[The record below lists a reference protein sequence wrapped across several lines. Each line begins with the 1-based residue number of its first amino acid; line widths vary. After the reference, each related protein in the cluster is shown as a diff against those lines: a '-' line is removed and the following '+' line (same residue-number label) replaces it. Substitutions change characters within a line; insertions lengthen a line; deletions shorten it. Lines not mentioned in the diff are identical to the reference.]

1 MGHGSEGSCASAGYR
16 TESELRARIG
26 VRAERRSAIIILMN
40 TVSQIATEFATVST
54 MPRITMPQ
62 IATTAPVE
70 YRDSRSQDSRFRG
83 LRSDAAW
90 TDTAWKQL
98 VARDPQARFFY
109 GVTTT
114 GVFCRPTCA
123 SRRPLRANVR
133 FFRIAAEAEAA
144 GFRACKRCGPT
155 IASSSPLGTPCSSP
169 LDEIRR
175 HIERNLDR
183 RVRLEE
189 LGRVARL
196 SPFTVQRLFKREMGV
211 SPLQYQRALRANG
224 LRKALKK
231 GSTVTNAIYDAG
243 FGSSSRAW
251 EGAQLGM
258 TPSRFAKGGKG
269 ERIGYCAARSPFGW
283 MIVGATERGL
293 CWLALANSKAEAEAT
308 LREEFPEAEL
318 RRDPSIARW
327 VDAAI
332 ANVREGDDLVRK
344 ASAPQMPELDLRGT
358 VFQLRVWNA
367 LRQIPRGQTR
377 TYSQLAREMGDPN
390 ATRAVA
396 RACALNRVSVLVPC
410 HRVVGADGSL
420 TGYRWGV
427 DRKAKI
433 LEAERI

>member
-1 MGHGSEGSCASAGYR
+1 
-16 TESELRARIG
+16 
-26 VRAERRSAIIILMN
+26 
-40 TVSQIATEFATVST
+40 
-54 MPRITMPQ
+54 MPQ
-62 IATTAPVE
+62 PAMPLVNE
-70 YRDSRSQDSRFRG
+70 SRDA
-83 LRSDAAW
+83 RSDIAW
-90 TDTAWKQL
+90 ADSAWKQL
-98 VARDPQARFFY
+98 VTRDPQARFFY
-109 GVTTT
+109 GVATT

-133 FFRIAAEAEAA
+133 FFRTAADALTA
-144 GFRACKRCGPT
+144 GFRACKRCRPTIAST
-155 IASSSPLGTPCSSP
+155 IASSSL
-169 LDEIRR
+169 LDEVRR

-189 LGRVARL
+189 LGRVASL

-211 SPLQYQRALRANG
+211 SPLGYQRALRANG

-231 GSTVTNAIYDAG
+231 GSSVTNAIYDAG

-269 ERIGYCAARSPFGW
+269 ERIGYCAAHSPFGW

-308 LREEFPEAEL
+308 LRTEFPEAAL

-327 VDAAI
+327 VDAAL

-344 ASAPQMPELDLRGT
+344 AAAPQVPVLDLRGT

-377 TYSQLAREMGDPN
+377 TYSQLAREMGIPKS
-390 ATRAVA
+390 TRAVA

-427 DRKAKI
+427 ERKAK
-433 LEAERI
+433 LLAAERS